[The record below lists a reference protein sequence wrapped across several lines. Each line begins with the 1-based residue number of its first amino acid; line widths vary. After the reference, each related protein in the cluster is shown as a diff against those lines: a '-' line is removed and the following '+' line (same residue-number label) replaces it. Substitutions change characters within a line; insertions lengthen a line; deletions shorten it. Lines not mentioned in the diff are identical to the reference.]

1 MVTTSL
7 NNIATLSALWTLMFM
22 LFSGGFALSTMS
34 KSAPQTSPLGDM
46 LSQKASAVGGSNSL
60 SLNSNSNSNNSPF
73 KSNFLRKLSQQ
84 SRNVEENE
92 ISSNS
97 HHNNININNHNSINN
112 NNNENE
118 SDQPPIVSNNSNNSN
133 NDQDILEHNG
143 DEPGG
148 GGGGGGGG
156 GSDIISEDDSVFGNT
171 GETFFDF
178 ANRRVN
184 ELNNARKIL
193 FDKSMTQCPY
203 APSSPLAVGGED
215 VVSLSSNTEQLLAN
229 DVDDEMSKRLVPF
242 HFLLFLL
249 PTLFFLFRSHEICFS
264 PRDHAFSNIKI

>member
-46 LSQKASAVGGSNSL
+46 LSQKVAATGGSNSL

-92 ISSNS
+92 ISSSSNMNG
-97 HHNNININNHNSINN
+97 HHNININNHNSINNNN

-118 SDQPPIVSNNSNNSN
+118 SDQPPIVSNSNNSN

-156 GSDIISEDDSVFGNT
+156 GSDIISNDDSVFGNT
-171 GETFFDF
+171 GETFIDF
-178 ANRRVN
+178 GNRRTN
-184 ELNNARKIL
+184 ELKNANKIL

-215 VVSLSSNTEQLLAN
+215 VVSLSSNTEQQLLAN

-242 HFLLFLL
+242 SFVSTSYSIFYFHMRFVSLLVIV
-249 PTLFFLFRSHEICFS
+249 LFQY
-264 PRDHAFSNIKI
+264 

>member
-7 NNIATLSALWTLMFM
+7 NNIATLSALWTLVFM
-22 LFSGGFALSTMS
+22 LFSGGFALSTMP

-46 LSQKASAVGGSNSL
+46 LSQKVAAAGGSNSL

-92 ISSNS
+92 ISSSSNMNS
-97 HHNNININNHNSINN
+97 HHNININNHNSINNN

-118 SDQPPIVSNNSNNSN
+118 SDQPPIVSNVSNNSN

-156 GSDIISEDDSVFGNT
+156 SDIISNDDSVFGNT

-184 ELNNARKIL
+184 ELNNANKIL

-229 DVDDEMSKRLVPF
+229 DVDDEMSKRLVPLSFVSSSYSVLF
-242 HFLLFLL
+242 HMRFASLLVIM
-249 PTLFFLFRSHEICFS
+249 LFQY
-264 PRDHAFSNIKI
+264 